1 MVDTSLNSSMISVLR
16 ETIGTQLVSLE
27 CLKLD
32 KFNHTFECAA
42 ITTSISR
49 IEFTD
54 QEKSIA
60 YFGAMEDWPILTCR
74 TIPNEGHYAP
84 FINQTLHRYPLLGT
98 VQNIDITNE
107 TIMFPDEG
115 YELTRTICVYIHT
128 DRKTVSIG
136 ALSLFAEDLTV
147 GMNTAPIALPP
158 IREVEQAWREN
169 PDDDVRVTRSV
180 VQVR

>member
-1 MVDTSLNSSMISVLR
+1 MVDTSLNSSMLSILR
-16 ETIGTQLVSLE
+16 KTIGTQLVSLE

-32 KFNHTFECAA
+32 KLNRTFECAA

-54 QEKSIA
+54 EEQSIA
-60 YFGAMEDWPILTCR
+60 YLGAMEDWPILACR
-74 TIPNEGHYAP
+74 TIPDNDYYEP

-98 VQNIDITNE
+98 VQTIEIINE
-107 TIMFPDEG
+107 TIIFPDEE
-115 YELTRTICVYIHT
+115 YELTRTLCVYMHT
-128 DRKTVSIG
+128 DRGTVSIG
-136 ALSLFAEDLTV
+136 AFSLFAEDLTV
-147 GMNTAPIALPP
+147 GMNTAPIVLPSV
-158 IREVEQAWREN
+158 REVKQAWREN

>member
-1 MVDTSLNSSMISVLR
+1 M
-16 ETIGTQLVSLE
+16 E

-54 QEKSIA
+54 EEQSIA

>member
-54 QEKSIA
+54 EEQSIA

-74 TIPNEGHYAP
+74 TIPNEATMRPSSTKRCTGTHCWE
-84 FINQTLHRYPLLGT
+84 RY
-98 VQNIDITNE
+98 
-107 TIMFPDEG
+107 
-115 YELTRTICVYIHT
+115 
-128 DRKTVSIG
+128 KTST
-136 ALSLFAEDLTV
+136 SP
-147 GMNTAPIALPP
+147 M
-158 IREVEQAWREN
+158 RR
-169 PDDDVRVTRSV
+169 
-180 VQVR
+180 